1 MLLRRPAKLLLLKNA
16 SDNRPS
22 LKKKLASKL
31 LKKRELEELQKSR
44 SVRDRRPLPRKKHVN
59 KLLLSRKPD
68 TLP

>member
-1 MLLRRPAKLLLLKNA
+1 MLLRRPVKSLSLRSVRGK
-16 SDNRPS
+16 RQS

-31 LKKRELEELQKSR
+31 LKKRELEELQKLR

-68 TLP
+68 ILP